1 LSLEGIQVRMRNVIR
16 IEVETGAKGRNLI
29 TIAFFKETS
38 NRNPKKSY
46 KGAHN
51 EEVRLVSKTLNLL
64 TKEGVIE

>member
-1 LSLEGIQVRMRNVIR
+1 MRNVIR

-38 NRNPKKSY
+38 NRDPKSHTRVPTMK
-46 KGAHN
+46 
-51 EEVRLVSKTLNLL
+51 EVRLVSKTLNLL